1 MIRKFLKDIIP
12 KSFYVYF
19 LLFFFF
25 LFVTNA
31 PETLNASLY
40 YRNVEMTG
48 DEYRDL
54 LHVILY
60 YKEICKNELSEESIE
75 EKWIGPKNTEL
86 FSNAFTDKDVF
97 LELRSKN
104 ILNRR
109 NMQEITEMMV
119 KALTFYD
126 GKKMCTMSFNYKGYD
141 FTFPYKPDEKLKY
154 YE

>member
-1 MIRKFLKDIIP
+1 MRKFIKEIIP
-12 KSFYVYF
+12 KSFYVF
-19 LLFFFF
+19 LLILFIFFYVSKKPTT
-25 LFVTNA
+25 LYAYVIPHEVTIS
-31 PETLNASLY
+31 E
-40 YRNVEMTG
+40 E
-48 DEYRDL
+48 EYRDL
-54 LHVILY
+54 IRVLMF
-60 YKEICKNELSEESIE
+60 YKDICKNEITDENIK

>member
-1 MIRKFLKDIIP
+1 MRKFIKDFIP
-12 KSFYVYF
+12 KSFYVLLLIFFIF
-19 LLFFFF
+19 LY
-25 LFVTNA
+25 VSNK
-31 PETLNASLY
+31 PETLNAYVVPHEVTIS
-40 YRNVEMTG
+40 EE
-48 DEYRDL
+48 EYRDL
-54 LHVILY
+54 LRVLMF
-60 YKEICKNELSEESIE
+60 YKDICNNEITDENIK

-126 GKKMCTMSFNYKGYD
+126 GKKMCTISFNYDGYE
-141 FTFPYKPDEKLKY
+141 FKFPYYPEDKIRYLK
-154 YE
+154 